1 MGKFII
7 QSNMYTYKAKLDRVI
22 DGDTIDANIN
32 LGFDITIHKR
42 IRLTGIDTPESRTR
56 DLEEKARGLASK
68 ARLIELLG
76 EGDFIL
82 ESREVGK
89 FGRVLGTLYT
99 ISEESI
105 NINDKLVEEGYAVEY
120 WGGKKK
126 KKKEIDKPNLNEDV
140 PFGD

>member
-1 MGKFII
+1 
-7 QSNMYTYKAKLDRVI
+7 MYTYKAKLDRVI
-22 DGDTIDANIN
+22 DGDTIDANID
-32 LGFDITIHKR
+32 LGFDVTIHKR

-68 ARLIELLG
+68 ARLVELLD

-89 FGRVLGTLYT
+89 FGRVLGTIYT
-99 ISEESI
+99 IAEESI
-105 NINDKLVEEGYAVEY
+105 NINDTLVEEGYAVEY
-120 WGGKKK
+120 YGGKKK
-126 KKKEIDKPNLNEDV
+126 KKKEKEEKQDLNEDV

>member
-1 MGKFII
+1 
-7 QSNMYTYKAKLDRVI
+7 MYTYKAKLDRVV
-22 DGDTIDANIN
+22 DGDTIDANID

-56 DLEEKARGLASK
+56 DLEEKKRGLAAK
-68 ARLIELLG
+68 ARLIELL
-76 EGDFIL
+76 EDGDFIL

-89 FGRVLGTLYT
+89 FGRVLGT
-99 ISEESI
+99 IHVVGDSSV
-105 NINDKLVEEGYAVEY
+105 NINDKLVEEGHAVEY

-126 KKKEIDKPNLNEDV
+126 KVTIEKQDQNEDV

>member
-1 MGKFII
+1 
-7 QSNMYTYKAKLDRVI
+7 MYTYKAKLDRVI
-22 DGDTIDANIN
+22 DGDTIDANID

-76 EGDFIL
+76 DGDFIL

-89 FGRVLGTLYT
+89 FGRVLGTIYT
-99 ISEESI
+99 IAEESI
-105 NINDKLVEEGYAVEY
+105 NINDTLVEEGYSVEY
-120 WGGKKK
+120 HCGKKK
-126 KKKEIDKPNLNEDV
+126 KKVEELKNDQNEDV
-140 PFGD
+140 PFAD

>member
-1 MGKFII
+1 MFIY
-7 QSNMYTYKAKLDRVI
+7 NAKCIRVV
-22 DGDTIDANIN
+22 DGDTVDASID
-32 LGFDITIHKR
+32 LGFDVSVHKR

-68 ARLIELLG
+68 ARLIELLEG
-76 EGDFIL
+76 GDFIL

-99 ISEESI
+99 INEESI

-126 KKKEIDKPNLNEDV
+126 KKQVDKQDLNEDV

>member
-1 MGKFII
+1 
-7 QSNMYTYKAKLDRVI
+7 MYTYKAKLDRVI
-22 DGDTIDANIN
+22 DGDTIDANID

-76 EGDFIL
+76 DGDFIL

-89 FGRVLGTLYT
+89 FGRVLGTIYT
-99 ISEESI
+99 IAEESI
-105 NINDKLVEEGYAVEY
+105 NINDTLVEEGYAVEY
-120 WGGKKK
+120 HGGKKK
-126 KKKEIDKPNLNEDV
+126 KKVDKEKSDQNEDV
-140 PFGD
+140 PVAD

>member
-1 MGKFII
+1 
-7 QSNMYTYKAKLDRVI
+7 MYVYKAKLDRVV

-56 DLEEKARGLASK
+56 DLEEKKRGLAAK
-68 ARLIELLG
+68 NRLIELLG
-76 EGDFIL
+76 SGKFIL

-89 FGRVLGTLYT
+89 FGRVLGTLHVGQM
-99 ISEESI
+99 
-105 NINDKLVEEGYAVEY
+105 NINDQLVEEGHAVEY
-120 WGGKKK
+120 YGGKKK
-126 KKKEIDKPNLNEDV
+126 KKKEKIDAQDLNEDV

>member
-1 MGKFII
+1 
-7 QSNMYTYKAKLDRVI
+7 MYTYKDKLDRVI
-22 DGDTIDANIN
+22 DGDTIDANID

-76 EGDFIL
+76 DGDFIL

-89 FGRVLGTLYT
+89 FGRVLGTIYT
-99 ISEESI
+99 IAEESI
-105 NINDKLVEEGYAVEY
+105 NINDTLVEEGYAVEY
-120 WGGKKK
+120 HGGKKK
-126 KKKEIDKPNLNEDV
+126 KKVEEVKNDQNEDV
-140 PFGD
+140 PFAD